1 MLSKLHSMTVV
12 GMNSLLVEVETDVSR
27 GMPKFNIVGLGDTAV
42 QESKQR
48 VFSAIRNS
56 NYTFPPNRIT
66 VNLAPAD
73 TKKSGPLFDLP
84 IAIGIL
90 TASEQI
96 SLSDQCEK
104 SIFLGE
110 LALDGR
116 LRSVS
121 GVLPIVSS
129 AKEKGFTT
137 LFLPKTNAKEASL
150 VEGVNIYGAETLS
163 DVIQHIKGEHLI
175 SKEPFLSDEEL
186 FAQSP
191 SSSSSVDF
199 SSIVGQEQAKRALE
213 IAAAGSHNVLLNG
226 SPGSGKT
233 FMAKAFPSI
242 LPRMV
247 RSEAFE
253 VSKIY
258 SIAGM
263 LSSDVPLVTQ
273 RPYRSVHHTASSVS
287 IVGGGRNPKPGEI
300 SLAHRGVLFM
310 DEIAEFPGSV
320 LEVLRQP
327 LEDRKITVSRVHGTT
342 EFPAHFSL
350 IAAMNPC
357 PCGYYNVPDATK
369 ECSCS
374 LSQIQKY
381 QKKLSGPLLDRIDIH
396 VDVSPVPVQAFQKK
410 QPAESSQ
417 EILRRVQKARD
428 IQTERFKDYE
438 NITSNAEMGSEEIKK
453 FCALSKES
461 SQLLH
466 QAVTQFGLSARS
478 YHRIIKVARSI
489 ADLEE
494 NENIEMHH
502 IAEALQYR
510 SKKPEE

>member
-1 MLSKLHSMTVV
+1 MLSKVNSMTVV
-12 GMNSLLVEVETDVSR
+12 GMDCLSIEVETDVSR

-56 NYTFPPNRIT
+56 KYSFPPNRIT

-73 TKKSGPLFDLP
+73 IKKSGPSFDLP
-84 IAIGIL
+84 IAIGVLI
-90 TASEQI
+90 ASEQMKN
-96 SLSDQCEK
+96 LENSD
-104 SIFLGE
+104 STIFLGE

-121 GVLPIVSS
+121 GVLPIVSH
-129 AKEKGFTT
+129 ANKNAITTVFVPKE
-137 LFLPKTNAKEASL
+137 NAKEAAL
-150 VEGVNIYGAETLS
+150 VEGLNVYGAENLKE
-163 DVIQHIKGEHLI
+163 IIEHLNGDKLI
-175 SKEPFLSDEEL
+175 KKEPFLSEEEL
-186 FAQSP
+186 FSNENLKFP
-191 SSSSSVDF
+191 VDF

-213 IAAAGSHNVLLNG
+213 IAAAGSHNVLMNG

-247 RSEAFE
+247 RQEAFE
-253 VSKIY
+253 VSEIY
-258 SIAGM
+258 SIAG
-263 LSSDVPLVTQ
+263 LLPSDTPLLTQ

-327 LEDRKITVSRVHGTT
+327 LEDRKITVSRASGTT

-357 PCGYYNVPDATK
+357 PCGYYNVPESDR

-374 LSQIQKY
+374 PQQIQKY
-381 QKKLSGPLLDRIDIH
+381 QKKLSGPLLDRIDLHI
-396 VDVSPVPVQAFQKK
+396 DISPVKFDKLQNTETS
-410 QPAESSQ
+410 ESSVD
-417 EILRRVQKARD
+417 ILLRVQKARD
-428 IQTERFKDYE
+428 IQTKRFNDFV
-438 NITSNAEMGSEEIKK
+438 NITSNSEMGPDEIKV
-453 FCALSKES
+453 FCELSDDSKM
-461 SQLLH
+461 LLNH
-466 QAVTQFGLSARS
+466 AVTQFGLSARS
-478 YHRIIKVARSI
+478 YHRILKVARSI
-489 ADLEE
+489 ADLELSD
-494 NENIEMHH
+494 NIETHH
-502 IAEALQYR
+502 VAEALQYR
-510 SKKPEE
+510 SKKSED